1 MNERGQGLLVV
12 KLAGIVAAMFAFGFA
27 MVPLY
32 NVFCAV
38 TGYGGKTANT
48 AEQVVQQVD
57 PNRTVR
63 IEFLASLG
71 RDTRWEFH
79 PEVSHMDVHPGQLY
93 ETQYYAR
100 NLTDEH
106 LVAQAVPSVA
116 PGEAAE
122 DLKKTECFCF
132 TQQSFAPREGR
143 DMPLVF
149 MISTQLPKHIDKL
162 SLAYTFFTLPQ
173 AK

>member
-1 MNERGQGLLVV
+1 MKQAGQGLLVA
-12 KLAGIVAAMFAFGFA
+12 KLVGVCAAMFAFGFA

-38 TGYGGKTANT
+38 TGFGGKTANA

-63 IEFLASLG
+63 IEFLASVARG
-71 RDTRWEFH
+71 APWEFR
-79 PEVSHMDVHPGQLY
+79 PDVSHLDVHPGKLY
-93 ETQYYAR
+93 ETHYFAR
-100 NLTDEH
+100 NLTDRH

-132 TQQSFAPREGR
+132 TKQAFAPGEGR
-143 DMPLVF
+143 EMPLVF
-149 MISTQLPKHIDKL
+149 MISPELPKHIDQL
-162 SLAYTFFTLPQ
+162 SLAYTFFALPE
-173 AK
+173 